1 MRSARTFGVSI
12 ILLSTLAMAQIIP
25 TIEQPVVPAAAQPG
39 GAGFALTLN
48 GAGFVPEPTAVL
60 WGEGSN
66 VTQLTITSF
75 SATQLTAT
83 VPAGN
88 IAAAGTSSVSV
99 MNGIVVSN
107 VEFFQI
113 ATPSSPLFLPPV
125 DYNPL
130 ITNSGTVETTLAA
143 DFNGDGILDLAVGV
157 TVNGVAQVAVLLG
170 NSDGTFQSATDYT
183 VDDASSIVAGRFTND
198 GGSIDLV
205 AGDTLLKNNGAGVFT
220 PTPLIVG
227 FAGFRPFAV
236 GDFSQTGTLNIAGL
250 VGPNVQIMN
259 NDGSSSFTLGQTFT
273 GGTTVGGGL
282 LTADFDGDGI
292 LDLAVLDT
300 YAGFPAIRVF
310 RGSLTGFGGGNPVVT
325 DTPQGGV
332 AFTAADFNGD
342 NKQDIAFVYSPAAGG
357 GQVLILNGNGDGT
370 FTSGFS
376 QALANPV
383 TGAIVTAD
391 FNEDGKLDLATG
403 TFILPGNGDGTFQ
416 TPISFG
422 GTSDVLATGDFNGDG
437 RPDLVAEAS
446 PNVAVLIQQTPS
458 GAPAVMLSPSTLNF
472 SPAQL
477 VGTTSASQPVTLTN
491 TGTATLTIT
500 SIGFT
505 GANASEF
512 GETDKCGPALAA
524 GVSCTINVTFTPTA
538 VGTAAASLSITDNAA
553 GSPQTVALAGIGTP
567 FLLSTTCTSLSVVP
581 GQTAI
586 YTVDLAPATGFNPTV
601 LLSCSGAPALATC
614 TVVSSVTL
622 AGTGTIQTQV
632 TATTTAATGYLQY
645 PLEHSNGNRMAGL
658 VGLAGIAGFA
668 ALVVLPGK
676 RRGKPARRLCGLIFF
691 LCLLATLATLPSC
704 SGGVDPPGTAAG
716 TYPLTVTGTFQIPG
730 GPAIT
735 ETVGFNLVVE

>member
-1 MRSARTFGVSI
+1 
-12 ILLSTLAMAQIIP
+12 
-25 TIEQPVVPAAAQPG
+25 
-39 GAGFALTLN
+39 
-48 GAGFVPEPTAVL
+48 
-60 WGEGSN
+60 
-66 VTQLTITSF
+66 
-75 SATQLTAT
+75 
-83 VPAGN
+83 
-88 IAAAGTSSVSV
+88 
-99 MNGIVVSN
+99 
-107 VEFFQI
+107 
-113 ATPSSPLFLPPV
+113 
-125 DYNPL
+125 
-130 ITNSGTVETTLAA
+130 
-143 DFNGDGILDLAVGV
+143 
-157 TVNGVAQVAVLLG
+157 
-170 NSDGTFQSATDYT
+170 
-183 VDDASSIVAGRFTND
+183 
-198 GGSIDLV
+198 
-205 AGDTLLKNNGAGVFT
+205 
-220 PTPLIVG
+220 
-227 FAGFRPFAV
+227 
-236 GDFSQTGTLNIAGL
+236 
-250 VGPNVQIMN
+250 
-259 NDGSSSFTLGQTFT
+259 
-273 GGTTVGGGL
+273 
-282 LTADFDGDGI
+282 
-292 LDLAVLDT
+292 
-300 YAGFPAIRVF
+300 
-310 RGSLTGFGGGNPVVT
+310 
-325 DTPQGGV
+325 
-332 AFTAADFNGD
+332 
-342 NKQDIAFVYSPAAGG
+342 
-357 GQVLILNGNGDGT
+357 
-370 FTSGFS
+370 
-376 QALANPV
+376 
-383 TGAIVTAD
+383 
-391 FNEDGKLDLATG
+391 
-403 TFILPGNGDGTFQ
+403 
-416 TPISFG
+416 
-422 GTSDVLATGDFNGDG
+422 
-437 RPDLVAEAS
+437 
-446 PNVAVLIQQTPS
+446 
-458 GAPAVMLSPSTLNF
+458 MLSPSTLNF